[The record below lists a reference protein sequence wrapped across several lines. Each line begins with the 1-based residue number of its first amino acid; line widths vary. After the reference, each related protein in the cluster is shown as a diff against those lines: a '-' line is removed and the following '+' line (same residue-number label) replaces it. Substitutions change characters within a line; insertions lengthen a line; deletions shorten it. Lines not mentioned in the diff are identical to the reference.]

1 MKVLLKEKMSKHTSF
16 KIGGEADVFV
26 VPQSIDELRLLI
38 KYLREQNIIYYI
50 VGRGTNLLVSDTGL
64 RGCVVNIGP
73 EISKIKVRGTK
84 IEAEAGAQMI
94 QIADEAL
101 NNGLTGFEM
110 LSGIPGTIGGAVSM
124 NAGAY
129 ERSIDELVISC
140 DVINE
145 DNKTV
150 TINKKD
156 LDFTYRH
163 SNIEEKGYI
172 VTKVALR
179 LTEGNKNDILNR
191 MNQVKTFRTQ
201 RQPLEYPSAGSVFK
215 RPENSYAS
223 LLIEESGLKGEKV
236 GDCQISE
243 KHSGFIINLGEAK
256 AKDVYKLITKI
267 KKTIKTY
274 YNIDLETEIKMW
286 GKF

>member
-50 VGRGTNLLVSDTGL
+50 VGRGTNLLISDTGL

-145 DNKTV
+145 DNKIV

>member
-145 DNKTV
+145 DNKIV